1 MKRLTIDFAPASWSR
16 LVEETGPAAR
26 LAALAGLAL
35 CLAAAWQGHRTL
47 SAIETADQE
56 VAGVQGE
63 LDQRARQKRPA
74 IDSGVGEEQAV
85 AVNAAIRQ
93 LNLPWRDVLDAVEA
107 GTPPSLEL
115 LSLEPDAKRSVI
127 RIEAEAADS
136 DHMLEAV
143 ESLKAQPF
151 LAGVFLTRH
160 AAEETDPHHALRL
173 QIEAAWRSK
182 TP

>member
-1 MKRLTIDFAPASWSR
+1 MRRQSIDFAPASWSR
-16 LVEETGPAAR
+16 LLEETGPAAR
-26 LAALAGLAL
+26 LAALAGLLL
-35 CLAAAWQGHRTL
+35 CLVAAWQAHRTL
-47 SAIETADQE
+47 TQLDDANGE
-56 VAGVQGE
+56 VAGVQAE
-63 LDQRARQKRPA
+63 FDQRARQKRPQA
-74 IDSGVGEEQAV
+74 DTGISEEQAL

-127 RIEAEAADS
+127 RIEAETADS

-143 ESLKAQPF
+143 ESLKTQPF

-160 AAEETDPHHALRL
+160 AIEETDPHHALRL
-173 QIEAAWRSK
+173 QIEAAWRSAA
-182 TP
+182 P